1 MGGVYFDTSVFISI
15 FKPEKERATEVRALL
30 RELRRQHVRIHTSIL
45 TVQEA
50 SVVAYKRGT
59 IPRDYHSKVG
69 RLADIHTIDKHIAV
83 TAAKHEAALVEE
95 LKPAEQNK
103 PRRKWDC
110 FHIATAQC
118 LGCTTLYAWDEP
130 MLARQGQ
137 LKIVGMSFAEPRPTI
152 NELPFPPIQPILR
165 GSSDDQKNEQPETPK
180 VENTAGLQADSA
192 SSTGNAAG
200 KPQGKEEV

>member
-1 MGGVYFDTSVFISI
+1 VGGVYFDTSVFISI
-15 FKPEKERATEVRALL
+15 FKPEKERAAEVRALL
-30 RELRRQHVRIHTSIL
+30 RELRRQHVRIHTSII

-69 RLADIHTIDKHIAV
+69 RLADIHTIDRQIAV
-83 TAAKHEAALVEE
+83 TAAKHEAALVET

-118 LGCTTLYAWDEP
+118 LGCTTLYAWDDP

-137 LKIVGMSFAEPRPTI
+137 LKIAGMSFAEPRPTI
-152 NELPFPPIQPILR
+152 NDLPFPPIQPILKR
-165 GSSDDQKNEQPETPK
+165 R
-180 VENTAGLQADSA
+180 
-192 SSTGNAAG
+192 
-200 KPQGKEEV
+200 